1 MEQAMKMI
9 DKTRVV
15 AKASVT
21 WIATVVAVL
30 QYILTQDVIMQYPI
44 VVQYGGQAVSFLCG
58 IIAIIRRV
66 TPVAREDRSVMTY

>member
-9 DKTRVV
+9 DKSRVV

-30 QYILTQDVIMQYPI
+30 QYILTQDVILQYPA
-44 VVQYGGQAVSFLCG
+44 VVQYGGQAVAFLCG

-66 TPVAREDRSVMTY
+66 TPVSREDRSIMTY